1 MKLDPSCVYYYNYY
15 NMKSRAFQIDNNYVL
30 NSEAYQKFISLKNGC
45 IRGEPLEHGF
55 CFTAK
60 SEPVTSLE

>member
-1 MKLDPSCVYYYNYY
+1 MELDPSCVYYYNYY

-60 SEPVTSLE
+60 SELVTSLE